1 MAYDIKNLHPDRVAD
16 FKAKNPAFIDSFV
29 EENYRVWEI
38 NGGTK
43 STAVKATATVK
54 ATEETACVPVKPK
67 QMSLF

>member
-43 STAVKATATVK
+43 SAAVK
-54 ATEETACVPVKPK
+54 ATEETVCVPVKPK